1 MKITK
6 TTHPPT
12 VSFRSYAS
20 SALSY
25 IGAMLCSNHALL
37 FVSYPVQVVTKAC
50 KPIPVLLM
58 GTFLLRRKYGL
69 LKYAA
74 VLLITIGIIAFMY
87 KPNPSSQDS
96 TAFGLL
102 LLFASLLCDGFTGP
116 LQERLMRGDQVPS
129 LCLMQSC
136 NLWAAF
142 YMLIVLVFQTTASL
156 ALQFCIQHPEVI
168 IDIALFSF
176 SSAMGQIFI
185 YEVVA
190 TFGALVL
197 SIVTTTRKFFTLM
210 LSLLWYGHT
219 LTSQQWIGVALVFCG
234 LTVDMLLP
242 YISQLRRME
251 VRRHKNRGI

>member
-1 MKITK
+1 MS
-6 TTHPPT
+6 
-12 VSFRSYAS
+12 VYAR
-20 SALSY
+20 
-25 IGAMLCSNHALL
+25 
-37 FVSYPVQVVTKAC
+37 
-50 KPIPVLLM
+50 VLAINSKSIL
-58 GTFLLRRKYGL
+58 
-69 LKYAA
+69 
-74 VLLITIGIIAFMY
+74 
-87 KPNPSSQDS
+87 
-96 TAFGLL
+96 
-102 LLFASLLCDGFTGP
+102 
-116 LQERLMRGDQVPS
+116 
-129 LCLMQSC
+129 
-136 NLWAAF
+136 
-142 YMLIVLVFQTTASL
+142 VLVFQTTASL

-242 YISQLRRME
+242 YISQLR
-251 VRRHKNRGI
+251 